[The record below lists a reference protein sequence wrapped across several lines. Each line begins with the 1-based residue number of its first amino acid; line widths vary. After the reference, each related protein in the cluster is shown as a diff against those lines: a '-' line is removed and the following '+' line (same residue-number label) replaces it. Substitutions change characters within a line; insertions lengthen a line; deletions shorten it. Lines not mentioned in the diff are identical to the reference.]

1 MLLCYWPW
9 VYTIIMPYPWFYYYY
24 YYYFFWQLWQRFC
37 CGCCFVFQ
45 AILSDLFP
53 GKEIPD
59 HDYGK
64 LQATIEECLLKK
76 GCQVSRSFTLDS
88 VNIRHLR
95 WNKAYSWSTTVRTVW
110 ISIKLIHGD
119 KRGVDASL
127 KGRWIHGQQ
136 LIFHS
141 ILWNFPLAVWISIN
155 FVIQLL
161 QVSFLLLTMYYRLF
175 HPW

>member
-1 MLLCYWPW
+1 
-9 VYTIIMPYPWFYYYY
+9 MPYPWFYYYY

-76 GCQVSRSFTLDS
+76 GCQVSRSFSLDS
-88 VNIRHLR
+88 VSTSDICDEIRPSHGLR
-95 WNKAYSWSTTVRTVW
+95 QFVRFEFRLNSSTVMSVGEMLHWKAGGSTDSSSFFTQFCGICRCLNFDKFRDTAPSSV
-110 ISIKLIHGD
+110 IS
-119 KRGVDASL
+119 
-127 KGRWIHGQQ
+127 
-136 LIFHS
+136 F
-141 ILWNFPLAVWISIN
+141 IN
-155 FVIQLL
+155 HVL
-161 QVSFLLLTMYYRLF
+161 
-175 HPW
+175 